1 MGILNSLMDGMVK
14 KLAEQAWPAYQQAC
28 IKDAGTFCAYIDN

>member
-28 IKDAGTFCAYIDN
+28 IKDAGTLCAYIDN